1 MNMKVS
7 YCILPLLLS
16 IGSLAQVR
24 QPAGKVN
31 VNTAPGGIVGEIKE
45 EPLPIKGSSYLFDQW
60 ETGSIRMKSGQTLDS
75 VLLKYDLSRNR
86 LETLTDQK
94 KSTFGAGRVYSFTH
108 PTEDQQIIKY
118 INSDGYLLDQLP
130 LLGFYQVLVEADEA
144 GMGLFSKIDLK
155 LKKSYYVAALDVG
168 DKADSYIK
176 VESLYLVSGIN
187 VYRLPRKDL
196 AFWSLFQEA
205 SLMEAWAKEE
215 KLKWKRK
222 EDLIRILDHYNSM
235 VSQQN

>member
-1 MNMKVS
+1 MRVS
-7 YCILPLLLS
+7 YFILLLLLS

-45 EPLPIKGSSYLFDQW
+45 EPLPVKGSYYLFDQW
-60 ETGSIRMKSGQTLDS
+60 GRGSIRLKSGQTLDS
-75 VLLKYDLSRNR
+75 VLLKYDLFRNR

-94 KSTFGAGRVYSFTH
+94 RSTFNAGKVYSFTH
-108 PTEDQQIIKY
+108 QTEDQQTIRY

-130 LLGFYQVLVEADEA
+130 LLGFYQILVEADEA
-144 GMGLFSKIDLK
+144 GLGLFSKIDLK

-176 VESLYLVSGIN
+176 LESLYLVSGIN
-187 VYRLPRKDL
+187 VYRLPKKDL
-196 AFWSLFQEA
+196 AFWDLFKEA

-222 EDLIRILDHYNSM
+222 EDLIRVLEHYNSI
-235 VSQQN
+235 VSQHN